1 MNRWR
6 VILATLVIFLAGAA
20 TGGVVIRTYAP
31 KIVKRTH
38 ISPPLPIG
46 QDRRDEYLAKL
57 DRELQLTPDQREQV
71 AAILSESQ
79 TRMKQLWEPVE
90 PHVKEEY
97 KRTRREISEV
107 LTPEQQAKMKH
118 WRKDK
123 DGKDGRDGRD
133 RSGEKTT
140 DKATQRNCSKDSCCL

>member
-1 MNRWR
+1 VNRWR
-6 VILATLVIFLAGAA
+6 VILATIVIFLAGAA
-20 TGGVVIRTYAP
+20 TGGVVVRTYAP

-46 QDRRDEYLAKL
+46 QDRRDEYLTKL
-57 DRELQLTPDQREQV
+57 DRELQLTSDQREQV

-90 PHVKEEY
+90 PQVKEEY
-97 KRTRREISEV
+97 RRTRREISDV
-107 LTPEQQAKMKH
+107 LTPEQQAKMKQ

-123 DGKDGRDGRD
+123 DGKEGKD
-133 RSGEKTT
+133 RSGEKSTNT
-140 DKATQRNCSKDSCCL
+140 ATQRNCSKDSCCW

>member
-6 VILATLVIFLAGAA
+6 VILATVVIFLAGAA
-20 TGGVVIRTYAP
+20 TGGVVVRTYAP

-57 DRELQLTPDQREQV
+57 DRELQLTPQQRQKVE
-71 AAILSESQ
+71 AILCESQ
-79 TRMKQLWEPVE
+79 KRMKEIWEPFE
-90 PHVKEEY
+90 PEVKEEY
-97 KRTRREISEV
+97 RRTRREISEV
-107 LTPEQQAKMKH
+107 LTPEQQAKMKQ

-123 DGKDGRDGRD
+123 DNNKDASKG
-133 RSGEKTT
+133 GEKPTGS
-140 DKATQRNCSKDSCCL
+140 ATQRNCSKDSCCL